1 MTLARY
7 TWIVCG
13 ILGAT
18 LGLAMLALHDRLGA
32 QQRWAMAYGGG
43 LSALNTLGAYA
54 LVRWA
59 DRRSPR
65 AFMAAVLGGMV
76 GRMAL
81 MLLAVVA
88 GIVGLGLPRLPL
100 VFTLLALFVL
110 FLVFEIA
117 VLQRRPTATET
128 R

>member
-7 TWIVCG
+7 TSIVG
-13 ILGAT
+13 GLLGAT
-18 LGLAMLALHDRLGA
+18 LGLGMLALRERVGE
-32 QQRWAMAYGGG
+32 RECWAAAYGGG
-43 LSALNTLGAYA
+43 LAGLNTIGAYA
-54 LVRWA
+54 LVEWA
-59 DRRSPR
+59 GKRSPR
-65 AFMAAVLGGMV
+65 AFLAAVLGGMV

-81 MLLAVVA
+81 MLLAVVV

-100 VFTLLALFVL
+100 AFTLLGFFVL

-117 VLQRRPTATET
+117 VLQRRTTAAET

>member
-1 MTLARY
+1 VTLARY

-13 ILGAT
+13 LLGAL
-18 LGLAMLALHDRLGA
+18 LGLTLLALHGRLEA
-32 QQRWAMAYGGG
+32 QERWAMAYGGG
-43 LSALNTLGAYA
+43 LAGLNTIGAYA
-54 LVRWA
+54 LAQWGA
-59 DRRSPR
+59 RRSPR
-65 AFMAAVLGGMV
+65 AFLAAVLGGMV
-76 GRMAL
+76 GRMGL

-100 VFTLLALFVL
+100 VFTLLGFFVL

-117 VLQRRPTATET
+117 VLQRRTTAAET